1 MSNEI
6 IAAIATGVMLLLM
19 MLGVPIAIC
28 ISSVGLAGFAI
39 IFSIDKA
46 LSLSGLMP
54 FSAVASYTLSLLPV
68 FLLMGEFADIS
79 GMMRDSYRAANTW
92 LGNFPGG
99 LAMASIFGAAAFSAV
114 SGSSMACAAIMTRVA
129 LPSLLEHKYDPK
141 LATGALA
148 AGGTL
153 GNLIPPGVAI
163 IFYAVITEASIGKL
177 LVAVTLPGII
187 LTLMYLVQIY
197 IQCRLN
203 PSLGPRGG
211 RSSTRQKLVA
221 FKDAAPMLI
230 LFVLVMVGIWLGV
243 YTPNEAGAIGTVGAF
258 LWAVIRRTVN
268 GQTLLQA
275 FKNVIVTS
283 GMAFAVVISAQ
294 IFATFIALSG
304 LSRALAGWV
313 VGFNLPAIGI
323 VILIMVI
330 YIILGTAMDTLTM
343 VLLTLPFF
351 LPLLN
356 QLGIDLIWFGVLVI
370 IQMELSQISPPVG
383 LNLFVVAVMVKEKNI
398 SMGTIFRGVMPF
410 CYTMLVFNALIIAFP
425 QLALYLVS
433 TMK

>member
-410 CYTMLVFNALIIAFP
+410 CYTMLVFNALVIAFP
-425 QLALYLVS
+425 QLALYLVN

>member
-6 IAAIATGVMLLLM
+6 IAAIASGVMLLLM

-39 IFSIDKA
+39 IFGIDKT
-46 LSLSGLMP
+46 LSLAGLMP

-79 GMMRDSYRAANTW
+79 GMMRDSYRAANAW
-92 LGNFPGG
+92 LGNLPGG

-187 LTLMYLVQIY
+187 LTVMYLIQIY

-211 RSSTRQKLVA
+211 SSSPWQKLVA
-221 FKDAAPMLI
+221 FKDAAPMLVV
-230 LFVLVMVGIWLGV
+230 FALVMVGIWLGI

-258 LWAVIRRTVN
+258 LWAVYRRTVS
-268 GQTLLQA
+268 GRTVLQA
-275 FKNVIVTS
+275 LKNVILTS
-283 GMAFAVVISAQ
+283 GMAFAIVISAQ

-304 LSRALAGWV
+304 LSRALAAWV
-313 VGFNLPAIGI
+313 LSFNLPAIGV
-323 VILIMVI
+323 VILIMII

-370 IQMELSQISPPVG
+370 IQMELSQITPPVG

-398 SMGTIFRGVMPF
+398 SIGTIFRGVMPF
-410 CYTMLVFNALIIAFP
+410 CYTMVVFNALVIAFP
-425 QLALYLVS
+425 QLALFLVG
-433 TMK
+433 TMR

>member
-410 CYTMLVFNALIIAFP
+410 CYTMLVFNALVIAFP
-425 QLALYLVS
+425 QLALYLVN
-433 TMK
+433 TMQ

>member
-1 MSNEI
+1 
-6 IAAIATGVMLLLM
+6 
-19 MLGVPIAIC
+19 
-28 ISSVGLAGFAI
+28 
-39 IFSIDKA
+39 
-46 LSLSGLMP
+46 
-54 FSAVASYTLSLLPV
+54 
-68 FLLMGEFADIS
+68 MGEFADIS
-79 GMMRDSYRAANTW
+79 GMMRDAYRAANAW

-99 LAMASIFGAAAFSAV
+99 LAMASVFGAGAFSAV
-114 SGSSMACAAIMTRVA
+114 SGSSMACSAIMTRVA
-129 LPSLLEHKYDPK
+129 LPSLLEHKYHPT

-153 GNLIPPGVAI
+153 GNLIPPGIAI

-177 LVAVTLPGII
+177 LVAVLLPGII

-211 RSSTRQKLVA
+211 SSSPWQKLVA

-230 LFVLVMVGIWLGV
+230 LFMLVMVGIWIGV
-243 YTPNEAGAIGTVGAF
+243 YTPNEAGAIGAVGAF

-268 GQTLLQA
+268 GRTLLQA

-283 GMAFAVVISAQ
+283 GMVFAIVISAQ

-313 VGFNLPAIGI
+313 LGFNLPAIGV
-323 VILIMVI
+323 VILIMII

-370 IQMELSQISPPVG
+370 IQMELSQITPPVG
-383 LNLFVVAVMVKEKNI
+383 LNLFVVAVMVKERNI
-398 SMGTIFRGVMPF
+398 SIGTVFRGVMPF
-410 CYTMLVFNALIIAFP
+410 CYTMVVFNALIIAFP
-425 QLALYLVS
+425 QLALVLVD